1 MRSVS
6 RLAISRLALAVAGF
20 ALAGTAAM
28 TATPAL
34 AQKKKAEKAA
44 SGEYSKEFRAAAG
57 PAQEAMQKAQAL
69 NDEAKKLQAAGN
81 AAAANAKKEEAKAA
95 YLAAKPG
102 VEALAPLAKSAD
114 EQVLVGE
121 YQLQI
126 AAFSDDQK
134 GQQAA
139 LERIL
144 ASGKANPASLGAY
157 NYFAGAFA
165 YQDKNYPKAIE
176 YLAAAKQHGN
186 KDADAMLVD
195 AYLQGGQVDQGLKMA
210 REAIAAR
217 QASGQ
222 AMTDDLFTRPALA
235 LQKANRKPEMME
247 FVLGRVQYFPTAEYW
262 GNAIDMVVQ
271 QSPTVDAKLDLLRLK
286 STAGLMRDEYDYTTY
301 SYLAA
306 EEGLPAESL
315 AAITEARAKAKLGAA
330 AVTELRDREAKQKAR
345 LATDTKASLSGS
357 ETAARSAANGRIAK
371 STGDAWLNHNEF
383 AKAAAMYQLS
393 LEKGGVDANLLNTRI
408 GIALAKQGDKA
419 GAKAAFAKVTGP
431 RANIAK
437 LWTIYLDSGVKG

>member
-6 RLAISRLALAVAGF
+6 RLAISRLALAAAGF
-20 ALAGTAAM
+20 ALVGGAAM

-57 PAQEAMQKAQAL
+57 PAQEAMQKASAL
-69 NDEAKKLQAAGN
+69 AEESKKLQAAGN
-81 AAAANAKKEEAKAA
+81 AAAATAKREEAKAA
-95 YLAAKPG
+95 FLAGKPA
-102 VEALAPLAKSAD
+102 VDALAPLAKSGD

-144 ASGKANPASLGAY
+144 ASGKANPASAGAY

-165 YQDKNYPKAIE
+165 YQDKDYPKAIE
-176 YLAAAKQHGN
+176 RLLAAKQLGY
-186 KDADAMLVD
+186 KDADAMLID

-217 QASGQ
+217 QAAGQ
-222 AMTDDLFTRPALA
+222 PMTDDLFTRPALA
-235 LQKANRKPEMME
+235 LQKADRKPEMME

-262 GNAIDMVVQ
+262 GNAVDMVVQ
-271 QSPTVDAKLDLLRLK
+271 QNPALDAKLDLLRLK

-315 AAITEARAKAKLGAA
+315 AAIAEGRAKVKLGAA
-330 AVTELRDREAKQKAR
+330 ATTELRDREAKQKAR
-345 LATDTKASLSGS
+345 LATDTKASLTGS
-357 ETAARSAANGRIAK
+357 EAAARSANNGRIAK
-371 STGDAWLNHNEF
+371 STGDAWLNHNEY

-431 RANIAK
+431 RANVAK